1 MNLQN
6 QVSYLPTMLDGV
18 TLPTNDLDVELL
30 KSVIMERCG
39 LLEPLYSEPETM
51 KQVISIWFRAHQWN
65 IAHVIDLVKTSYKPL
80 ENYDRHEDLARDKND
95 TRNRTEN
102 RTENITENRTENRTQ
117 NYSENGEVTTN
128 EETERTVAAFNTSAY
143 SPADKT
149 LHDASTTTET
159 SGTTAGNT
167 AGQTAGT
174 TAGQTAGTEAG
185 AEAEHAVNYI
195 HGNVGVTTTQ
205 AMFMEEL
212 NLLGGFNAYQF
223 IAEMFSKDLM
233 LSIW

>member
-1 MNLQN
+1 MI
-6 QVSYLPTMLDGV
+6 LPNNELD
-18 TLPTNDLDVELL
+18 LEIL
-30 KSVIMERCG
+30 KSVLVERCG

-51 KQVISIWFRAHQWN
+51 KQCISIWFRSHQWN
-65 IAHVIDLVKTSYKPL
+65 IERLITLVKTSYKPL

-102 RTENITENRTENRTQ
+102 RTQNFTENGTVNMDD
-117 NYSENGEVTTN
+117 V
-128 EETERTVAAFNTSAY
+128 TERSVAAFNTDSY

-149 LHDASTTTET
+149 RRDADTAT
-159 SGTTAGNT
+159 SSG
-167 AGQTAGT
+167 GQ

-195 HGNVGVTTTQ
+195 HGNIGVTTSQ
-205 AMFMEEL
+205 QMFTAEL
-212 NLLGGFNAYQF
+212 DLLDGFNIYQF
-223 IAEMFSKDLM
+223 IVHIFARDLM